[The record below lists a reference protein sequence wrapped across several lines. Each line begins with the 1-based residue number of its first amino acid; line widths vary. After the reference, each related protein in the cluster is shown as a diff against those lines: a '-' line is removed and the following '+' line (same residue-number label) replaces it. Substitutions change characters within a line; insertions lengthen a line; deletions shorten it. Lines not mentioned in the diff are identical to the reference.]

1 MYNTS
6 DFFHALAVKK
16 ELTFFFFK
24 LYDLK
29 YFDCKNS
36 RKLHIVYNIT
46 LYVFVP
52 LEFFIT

>member
-1 MYNTS
+1 MYNAS
-6 DFFHALAVKK
+6 DFFHAVEK
-16 ELTFFFFK
+16 ELTFFFLK

-29 YFDCKNS
+29 YFECKNS
-36 RKLHIVYNIT
+36 RKLHIYNIT